1 MNKVLLASIFLLCAI
16 KSSTFWCLVY
26 FVFVIYLVMTSVSAS
41 QMKTVAYFIVF
52 ATLCQNLLIN
62 AQQPIST
69 VKGIGKNDMIC
80 NPKTTLLTKAGFD
93 LTDSTWAIHFGLEID
108 PTSNLLRREL

>member
-1 MNKVLLASIFLLCAI
+1 
-16 KSSTFWCLVY
+16 
-26 FVFVIYLVMTSVSAS
+26 
-41 QMKTVAYFIVF
+41 MKTVAIFIVF

-69 VKGIGKNDMIC
+69 VKGIGKNDVIC
-80 NPKTTLLTKAGFD
+80 NPKTTLLEKAGFD

-108 PTSNLLRREL
+108 PTSSLLRREL